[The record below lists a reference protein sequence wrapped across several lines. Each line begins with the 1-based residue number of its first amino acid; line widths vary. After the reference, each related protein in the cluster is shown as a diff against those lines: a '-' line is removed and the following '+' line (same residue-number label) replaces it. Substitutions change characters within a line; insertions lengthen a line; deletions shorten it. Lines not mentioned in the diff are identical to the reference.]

1 MATEQSAQQ
10 AANAANQQLQ
20 AGIPTTPGS
29 IQGAQPSDSLT
40 CQWAGCGDRAATPEQ
55 LYEHLC
61 ERHIGRKSTNN
72 LNLTCQW
79 GNCRT
84 TTVKRDHITSHVRVH
99 VPLKPHK
106 CDFCGK
112 SFKRPQDLKKHVKT
126 HADESVLMRS
136 PEPSSSTRNQPNGG
150 YPPMGS
156 QPRPGN
162 GYYSNPQSQPAM
174 PMNYSNP
181 YQGHNGN
188 VAGNTTPGF
197 VYGPTHPTA
206 NQGYG
211 VSYYQFGNGSGVAT
225 SSATANS
232 QMVIDNWFR
241 SLKGQHI
248 NPSNYDD
255 IHQSLAPLRNVPL
268 LLSNT
273 GGAIAAYNGG
283 QMAMDAQSGASHY
296 APTAPNHFPLDISG
310 LQSKEDYLDVAAR
323 LETMNRTAYEY
334 QPAATAGVPQQD
346 THQAASGTN
355 TRLSNSPPSNQFPSS
370 HLIRAN
376 SSSTNVGTPEMTS
389 GSSVYSN
396 GHSPPSMS
404 FNDSMSPTLQ
414 TPTTGVMYPS
424 LPTHGPMNGN
434 APTPTLGNQ
443 YERSRRYSGG
453 RLQKAAPG
461 TSSRRTDDMDID
473 SEPPQA
479 AKTMSSKMIDP
490 ALSGDSKMID
500 PALSGEN
507 RSRSGS
513 PTPSPN
519 TAAEEEVDNVWVNNM
534 RILEGLKD
542 FVAFKLRQFDTTGG
556 QVPEEQGKNFM
567 YPELKV

>member
-1 MATEQSAQQ
+1 
-10 AANAANQQLQ
+10 
-20 AGIPTTPGS
+20 
-29 IQGAQPSDSLT
+29 
-40 CQWAGCGDRAATPEQ
+40 
-55 LYEHLC
+55 
-61 ERHIGRKSTNN
+61 
-72 LNLTCQW
+72 
-79 GNCRT
+79 
-84 TTVKRDHITSHVRVH
+84 
-99 VPLKPHK
+99 
-106 CDFCGK
+106 
-112 SFKRPQDLKKHVKT
+112 
-126 HADESVLMRS
+126 
-136 PEPSSSTRNQPNGG
+136 
-150 YPPMGS
+150 
-156 QPRPGN
+156 
-162 GYYSNPQSQPAM
+162 M

-197 VYGPTHPTA
+197 VYGPTHSTA

-211 VSYYQFGNGSGVAT
+211 VSYYQLGNGSGVAAPSMNT
-225 SSATANS
+225 HN
-232 QMVIDNWFR
+232 QVVIDNWFR
-241 SLKGQHI
+241 SLKGQQI
-248 NPSNYDD
+248 NPSDYDD

-268 LLSNT
+268 PLSNS
-273 GGAIAAYNGG
+273 GGPIAAYNGG
-283 QMAMDAQSGASHY
+283 QLAMDHQSGASHY
-296 APTAPNHFPLDISG
+296 APTASNPYPLDISG
-310 LQSKEDYLDVAAR
+310 LQSKEDYLVVAAR

-334 QPAATAGVPQQD
+334 QPAATTGVPQE
-346 THQAASGTN
+346 HNLQAASRTV
-355 TRLSNSPPSNQFPSS
+355 TRHSNSPPSNQFPSS

-424 LPTHGPMNGN
+424 LPTNGPMNGN

-461 TSSRRTDDMDID
+461 SSSRHTDDMDID
-473 SEPPQA
+473 SEPAQA
-479 AKTMSSKMIDP
+479 NRNTSSKMIDP

-513 PTPSPN
+513 TTPSPN

-534 RILEGLKD
+534 RILEALKD
-542 FVAFKLRQFDTTGG
+542 FVAFKLKQFDASEG
-556 QVPEEQGKNFM
+556 QVPEEQGKTFM